1 MSMKRMWAIS
11 SFTSEEDADD
21 IRFLSIRE
29 LEIDRGYFSRP
40 LSIEGSQSQTRAPR
54 ARYGEPAPQRV
65 PPRSKP
71 FRSVY
76 SKNGPSDF
84 DRICLGKFFTTRLR
98 SVFVESVDCL
108 NLLR

>member
-54 ARYGEPAPQRV
+54 ARMESLHPRGCRHARNHFAACIQKMVLEILIAFASGSFHDSPQKCVRGI
-65 PPRSKP
+65 S
-71 FRSVY
+71 
-76 SKNGPSDF
+76 
-84 DRICLGKFFTTRLR
+84 
-98 SVFVESVDCL
+98 
-108 NLLR
+108 